1 MALNDYIK
9 SSLDN
14 YIKVYD
20 DVLPATVV
28 GSMIRWFNTCK
39 FNPGL
44 IGGSRQNPQG
54 KLDEKI
60 RNVQTKPLVN
70 LGESLTEAHWCNVLN
85 NIFSK
90 AMEQYKMDT
99 RIADMGAA
107 RITTI
112 EALKYEVGGHYDFHV
127 DHFAAQ
133 PRTMSMILLCNND
146 YEGGELG
153 FANPDLTDELIVP
166 VRPNRLIVWPS
177 NFLFPHGVKPIT
189 KGIRYSVV
197 GWAL

>member
-1 MALNDYIK
+1 MELR
-9 SSLDN
+9 N
-14 YIKVYD
+14 YVKVYD
-20 DVLPATVV
+20 NVIPPQTI
-28 GSMIRWFNTCK
+28 GNMIRWFNTCE
-39 FNPGL
+39 FTSGVV
-44 IGGSRQNPQG
+44 GQG
-54 KLDEKI
+54 VLNKNI
-60 RNVQTKPLVN
+60 RNVQTKPLTN
-70 LGESLTEAHWCNVLN
+70 LGKSLTEAHWCNLLN
-85 NIFSK
+85 KFFSESIRTYAKDTNIKDLGVGQMTS
-90 AMEQYKMDT
+90 
-99 RIADMGAA
+99 
-107 RITTI
+107 I
-112 EALKYEVGGHYDFHV
+112 EILKYEVGGHYNFHV

-189 KGIRYSVV
+189 KRTRYSVV

>member
-1 MALNDYIK
+1 MELRD
-9 SSLDN
+9 

-20 DVLPATVV
+20 NVLPAIVV
-28 GSMIRWFNTCK
+28 GNMIRWFNTWK
-39 FNPGL
+39 FSPGL
-44 IGGSRQNPQG
+44 VGGTMQNPEG
-54 KLDEKI
+54 ELHENI
-60 RNVQTKPLVN
+60 RNVETKPLVN
-70 LGESLTEAHWCNVLN
+70 FGKSLTETHWCNVLN

-90 AMEQYKMDT
+90 AIEQYKMDLK
-99 RIADMGAA
+99 IADLSTA

-127 DHFAAQ
+127 DHFATN

-153 FANPDLTDELIVP
+153 FANPDTTGELLVP
-166 VRPNRLIVWPS
+166 VKPNRLIIWPS

-189 KGIRYSVV
+189 KGTRYSVV

>member
-1 MALNDYIK
+1 MELR
-9 SSLDN
+9 N
-14 YIKVYD
+14 YVKVYD
-20 DVLPATVV
+20 NVIPPQTM
-28 GSMIRWFNTCK
+28 GNMIRWFNTCG
-39 FNPGL
+39 FTSGS
-44 IGGSRQNPQG
+44 IGQG
-54 KLDEKI
+54 VLDKNV
-60 RNVQTKPLVN
+60 RNVQTKPLTN
-70 LGESLTEAHWCNVLN
+70 LGKSLTEAHWCNLLN
-85 NIFSK
+85 KFFSESIRTYAKDTNIK
-90 AMEQYKMDT
+90 DLGVEQMT
-99 RIADMGAA
+99 S
-107 RITTI
+107 I
-112 EALKYEVGGHYDFHV
+112 EILKYEVGGHYDFHV

-153 FANPDLTDELIVP
+153 FANPDRTDELIVP

>member
-1 MALNDYIK
+1 MELRD
-9 SSLDN
+9 

-20 DVLPATVV
+20 NVLPAIVV
-28 GSMIRWFNTCK
+28 GNMIRWFNTCK
-39 FNPGL
+39 FSPGL
-44 IGGSRQNPQG
+44 VGGTMQNPEG
-54 KLDEKI
+54 ELHENI
-60 RNVQTKPLVN
+60 RNVETKPLVN
-70 LGESLTEAHWCNVLN
+70 FGKSLTETHWCNVLN

-90 AMEQYKMDT
+90 AIEQYKMDLK
-99 RIADMGAA
+99 IADLSTA

-127 DHFAAQ
+127 DHFATN

-153 FANPDLTDELIVP
+153 FANPDTTGELLVP
-166 VRPNRLIVWPS
+166 VKPNRLIIWPS

-189 KGIRYSVV
+189 KGTRYSVV